1 LRSAE
6 IEDFG
11 FGVFDDETKT
21 VEKFRQNIV
30 TTIKM
35 RIGDMERFVL
45 TNEETIVNKGKNRNW
60 NVEDLNLFSKI

>member
-1 LRSAE
+1 MENFS
-6 IEDFG
+6 
-11 FGVFDDETKT
+11 FGVFNDETKT

-35 RIGDMERFVL
+35 RIRDMERFVL

-60 NVEDLNLFSKI
+60 NVENFKPFF

>member
-1 LRSAE
+1 M
-6 IEDFG
+6 EDFG
-11 FGVFDDETKT
+11 FGVFDDKTKT

-30 TTIKM
+30 TIIKM

>member
-1 LRSAE
+1 ME
-6 IEDFG
+6 ISG

-35 RIGDMERFVL
+35 RIGNMERFVL
-45 TNEETIVNKGKNRNW
+45 TNEETTINEGKNRNR
-60 NVEDLNLFSKI
+60 NVENFKPFF

>member
-1 LRSAE
+1 MRSAE

-45 TNEETIVNKGKNRNW
+45 TNEETIINKGKNRNW
-60 NVEDLNLFSKI
+60 NVEDFKPFF